1 MHYFLSYKRC
11 NYEKIEVCCAE
22 KHSECALACITMLL
36 NYYQSTLV
44 ELREKYGVPKGG
56 LTIKIFVLSLT
67 NMVDVSTFKS
77 SFSNYLDLPTPVI
90 SYWNNQHFVV
100 IEKIK
105 KKKILILQVINAGLI
120 FQNLKIF
127 PIY

>member
-1 MHYFLSYKRC
+1 MKRLK
-11 NYEKIEVCCAE
+11 YVAQGE
-22 KHSECALACITMLL
+22 HSECALACITMLL
-36 NYYQSTLV
+36 NYYGNQSTLV

-56 LTIKIFVLSLT
+56 LTIKNIRTVFDEYGF
-67 NMVDVSTFKS
+67 DVSTFKS

-105 KKKILILQVINAGLI
+105 KKKVLILDPASNKRWIDI
-120 FQNLKIF
+120 SE
-127 PIY
+127 